1 MSEKTLFSDE
11 ITNEIED
18 LAEYVQGNLANL
30 TENYSSAISETLAQP
45 VLQFDTYVQQFVEY
59 LTPVGLAAF
68 IPLIV
73 GIGFILAKLIFIF
86 VRVAFYTPFN
96 QSTVPVFGDKISQKF
111 GNMQFKDFDF
121 IWKIIRGKCI
131 ISPYYVPL
139 IVRSSCLRFLSFY
152 FSHRQ
157 RSSQSAKAEAMNYW
171 PLLLIG

>member
-11 ITNEIED
+11 ITNEIEG
-18 LAEYVQGNLANL
+18 LADYVQGNLVNL

-86 VRVAFYTPFN
+86 VRVAFYTPVN
-96 QSTVPVFGDKISQKF
+96 QSKVPVFGDKISQKF
-111 GNMQFKDFDF
+111 GNMEFKDFDF
-121 IWKIIRGKCI
+121 IWRIIRGKFP
-131 ISPYYVPL
+131 ISTQYVTL
-139 IVRSSCLRFLSFY
+139 ITGSSLLSVRLFFVLAIDKEV
-152 FSHRQ
+152 
-157 RSSQSAKAEAMNYW
+157 AKV
-171 PLLLIG
+171 PKPKP